1 MGLGRLPAALKH
13 AAISGRV
20 VLLVF
25 LLAAHRLI
33 VPALHLL
40 IPDARADT
48 VTYAYDALG
57 RVIQATDTTSGL
69 AVFILGKNVHCS
81 GKAIHQS

>member
-1 MGLGRLPAALKH
+1 MMGLGRLPAALKR

-20 VLLVF
+20 VLIVF
-25 LLAAHRLI
+25 LLAAHGLI

-57 RVIQATDTTSGL
+57 RYGL
-69 AVFILGKNVHCS
+69 AIAAVAAVGWRRKY
-81 GKAIHQS
+81 G